1 MIRNYLIRGI
11 GSGALGRPLGME
23 LTGEVREREIG
34 TCVTVCREREKEG
47 GRKEVG
53 LYLARVGEKSD
64 DWRYE
69 KE

>member
-1 MIRNYLIRGI
+1 M
-11 GSGALGRPLGME
+11 
-23 LTGEVREREIG
+23 TGEVREREIG